1 MAEVAFMDV
10 WQNIK
15 AAGMNKDLETFDKWV
30 SYLDINYQMDNIL
43 KYLTLLGYYVFAFN
57 NKVHSRIC
65 LIRLKEELKENY
77 TIESKEFDLKSKFN
91 DRICNALIELGL
103 KEELDE
109 VLAVL

>member
-15 AAGMNKDLETFDKWV
+15 DAGINKDLETFDKWV

-65 LIRLKEELKENY
+65 LIRLKEEL
-77 TIESKEFDLKSKFN
+77 DQ
-91 DRICNALIELGL
+91 
-103 KEELDE
+103 
-109 VLAVL
+109 VLAIL